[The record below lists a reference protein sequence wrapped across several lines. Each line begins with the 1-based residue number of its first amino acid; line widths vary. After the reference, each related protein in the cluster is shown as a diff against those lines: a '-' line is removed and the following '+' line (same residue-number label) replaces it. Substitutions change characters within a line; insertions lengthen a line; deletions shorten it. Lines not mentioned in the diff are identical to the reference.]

1 MELSFDTY
9 LMIRFWLSCSRK
21 DQVFIGRLNFQ
32 NAAQLYLDSS
42 LLDYD
47 KVSTAL
53 DRVSSFSIEP

>member
-1 MELSFDTY
+1 
-9 LMIRFWLSCSRK
+9 MIRFWLSCSRK

-32 NAAQLYLDSS
+32 NAAQLYPNSS

-47 KVSTAL
+47 KASTAL